1 MTIRRAVS
9 LLRKKSGLDQAAF
22 AEQAGTTIETVSR
35 WENGRRAPNSETLL
49 QLASIAALKGQP
61 ELSAVFESKWKDRI
75 ASRRKHLPSAGT
87 QRRLSVDDLKYIA
100 AVARNVHDDLE
111 NTLRRVWREIPKA
124 EDLYPWLIAS
134 LQSNALHYLGRVL
147 EEVELHID
155 EPYGLTR
162 AEEDKKLLL
171 RRATSTYG
179 LQATP
184 RPKDG
189 GR

>member
-1 MTIRRAVS
+1 MEGSHRFPPEAPA
-9 LLRKKSGLDQAAF
+9 L
-22 AEQAGTTIETVSR
+22 SR
-35 WENGRRAPNSETLL
+35 HAKTFQCGRLEIHFVGSM
-49 QLASIAALKGQP
+49 
-61 ELSAVFESKWKDRI
+61 
-75 ASRRKHLPSAGT
+75 
-87 QRRLSVDDLKYIA
+87 
-100 AVARNVHDDLE
+100 ARNVHDDLE